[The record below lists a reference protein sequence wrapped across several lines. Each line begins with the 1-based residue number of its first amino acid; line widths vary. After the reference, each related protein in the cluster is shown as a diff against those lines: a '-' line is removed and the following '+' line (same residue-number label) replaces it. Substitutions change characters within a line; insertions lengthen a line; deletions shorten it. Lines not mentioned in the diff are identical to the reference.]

1 GEGGGGGGGG
11 EGRGGRRGGGS
22 GGGGAGSGAVPRLC
36 EIYDEPF
43 SDECGIPTYLL
54 CKAARREVKV
64 ALSADGGDEFFC
76 GYTHYTMLS
85 PAWERVSSIPL
96 AMRRAGSAVLRA
108 GGVGDGGRLEA

>member
-1 GEGGGGGGGG
+1 GGGEVGGGGDRGWHWGGGDAI
-11 EGRGGRRGGGS
+11 EI
-22 GGGGAGSGAVPRLC
+22 VPRLC

-54 CKAARREVKV
+54 CKAARGAVKV

-96 AMRRAGSAVLRA
+96 ALRRAGSGGPRR
-108 GGVGDGGRLEA
+108 GGVGAGREGGAG